1 MNIFCIRKG
10 VTNLGPSESDFNS
23 RAGGNQPGNYFQLV
37 VLILLIVL
45 SAFFSSAETAFS
57 SANRIKMRSLA
68 DEGNKTAALVI
79 KILDSYSKLLS
90 AILIGNNVVNLS
102 ASSLATTIAIAL
114 SEPLGLQASL
124 MTGLATGIL
133 TVVVLLGGEIVPKT
147 WANLN
152 ADKIVLVYA
161 PIIRFLM
168 VVLTPVIFIVDKIS
182 TAILR
187 LFRIDPNKKNSTMTE
202 NELRSYVDVSHED
215 GVIEEEEKE
224 MIYNVFDFGDS
235 LAKDIMIPRIDMVSV
250 EDTATHKE
258 VMELFREN
266 MYTRLP
272 VYHNSTDNIVGIIN
286 IKDFL
291 FVKDPEKFAIKDIMR
306 DAYYTYEYKKTS
318 DLMMEM
324 RKSSSNIALVLNEYG
339 STEGMITLED
349 LLEEI
354 VGEIRD
360 EYDEDEETL
369 IQDLGDNTYVVP
381 GGMKLDDINNS
392 IDTNFTSEDYD
403 SIGGL
408 IIEKLDKLP
417 EEGETV
423 TLEDGTELTVKT
435 VNQNRI
441 EEVLMKLPTVTEE
454 NAEEEGL
461 EDKKED

>member
-1 MNIFCIRKG
+1 MDPASLILTAEPAVISPAIIFQI
-10 VTNLGPSESDFNS
+10 
-23 RAGGNQPGNYFQLV
+23 V

-272 VYHNSTDNIVGIIN
+272 VYHDSTDNIIGIIN

-403 SIGGL
+403 SIVGL

-423 TLEDGTELTVKT
+423 TLDDGSQLTVKT
-435 VNQNRI
+435 LNQNRI

-454 NAEEEGL
+454 TAEEEGL

>member
-1 MNIFCIRKG
+1 MDPDSLILTAEPAVIS
-10 VTNLGPSESDFNS
+10 P
-23 RAGGNQPGNYFQLV
+23 AIIFQLV
-37 VLILLIVL
+37 VLVILIIL

-57 SANRIKMRSLA
+57 TSNRIKMRSLA
-68 DEGNKTAALVI
+68 EEGNKRAALVL

-114 SEPLGLQASL
+114 SKHLGLKEAL

-147 WANLN
+147 WANLY
-152 ADKIVLVYA
+152 ADKIALAYA
-161 PIIRFLM
+161 PIIQFLM
-168 VVLTPVIFIVDKIS
+168 TILTPVIFIVDKI
-182 TAILR
+182 ALGILK
-187 LFRIDPNKKNSTMTE
+187 LFRIDPSKKNNAMTE
-202 NELRSYVDVSHED
+202 SELRSYVDVSHED
-215 GVIEEEEKE
+215 GVIEEEERE
-224 MIYNVFDFGDS
+224 MIYNVFYFGDS
-235 LAKDIMIPRIDMVSV
+235 LAKDIMIPRIDMVTV
-250 EDTATHKE
+250 EDTATYKE

-272 VYHNSTDNIVGIIN
+272 VYHDSTDNIIGIIN
-286 IKDFL
+286 VKDFL
-291 FVKDPEKFAIKDIMR
+291 FVKDTEKFAIKDIIR

-369 IQDLGDNTYVVP
+369 IQDLGNNTYIVP

-392 IDTNFTSEDYD
+392 IDTEFSSDDYD

-417 EEGETV
+417 EEDETV
-423 TLEDGTELTVKT
+423 TLEDGTKLTVKT

-441 EEVLMKLPTVTEE
+441 EEVLMQLPTSEE
-454 NAEEEGL
+454 NDNDNSETESQNEE
-461 EDKKED
+461 

>member
-1 MNIFCIRKG
+1 MSPAII
-10 VTNLGPSESDFNS
+10 
-23 RAGGNQPGNYFQLV
+23 FQLV
-37 VLILLIVL
+37 VLVILIIL

-57 SANRIKMRSLA
+57 TSNRIKMRSLA
-68 DEGNKTAALVI
+68 EEGNKRAALVL

-114 SEPLGLQASL
+114 SKHLGLKEAL

-147 WANLN
+147 WANLY
-152 ADKIVLVYA
+152 ADKIALAYA
-161 PIIRFLM
+161 PIIQFLM
-168 VVLTPVIFIVDKIS
+168 TILTPVIFIVDKI
-182 TAILR
+182 ALGILK
-187 LFRIDPNKKNSTMTE
+187 LFRIDPSKKNNAMTE
-202 NELRSYVDVSHED
+202 SELRSYVDVSHED
-215 GVIEEEEKE
+215 GVIEEEERE

-235 LAKDIMIPRIDMVSV
+235 LAKDIMIPRIDMVTV
-250 EDTATHKE
+250 EDTATYKE

-272 VYHNSTDNIVGIIN
+272 VYHDSTDNIIGIIN
-286 IKDFL
+286 VKDFL
-291 FVKDPEKFAIKDIMR
+291 FVKDTEKFAIKDIIR

-369 IQDLGDNTYVVP
+369 IQDLGNNTYIVP

-392 IDTNFTSEDYD
+392 IDTEFSSDDYD

-417 EEGETV
+417 EEDETV
-423 TLEDGTELTVKT
+423 TLEDGTKLTVKT

-441 EEVLMKLPTVTEE
+441 EEVLMQLPTSEE
-454 NAEEEGL
+454 NDNDNSETESQNEE
-461 EDKKED
+461 

>member
-1 MNIFCIRKG
+1 MDPASLILTAEPAVIS
-10 VTNLGPSESDFNS
+10 P
-23 RAGGNQPGNYFQLV
+23 AIIFQLV
-37 VLILLIVL
+37 VLVILVVL

-57 SANRIKMRSLA
+57 TTNRIKMRTLA
-68 DEGNKTAALVI
+68 EDGSKRATQVL
-79 KILDSYSKLLS
+79 KILESYSKLLS

-102 ASSLATTIAIAL
+102 ASSLATTVAIAL
-114 SEPLGLQASL
+114 SEPLGLQTSL

-133 TVVVLLGGEIVPKT
+133 TIVVLLGGEIVPKT

-161 PIIRFLM
+161 PIIHSLM
-168 VVLTPVIFIVDKIS
+168 VILTPVIFIVDKI
-182 TAILR
+182 AVGILK
-187 LFRIDPNKKNSTMTE
+187 LFRIDPNKKNNAMTE
-202 NELRSYVDVSHED
+202 SELRSYVDVSHED

-250 EDTATHKE
+250 EDTATYKE

-272 VYHNSTDNIVGIIN
+272 VYHDSTDNIVGIIN

-291 FVKDPEKFAIKDIMR
+291 FVKDTDKFTINDIMR
-306 DAYYTYEYKKTS
+306 EAYYTYEYKKTS

-360 EYDEDEETL
+360 EYDADEETL

-392 IDTNFTSEDYD
+392 IDTEFTSDDYD

-423 TLEDGTELTVKT
+423 SLEDGTKLTVKT
-435 VNQNRI
+435 INQNRI
-441 EEVLMKLPTVTEE
+441 EEVLMVLPSQEETVEE
-454 NAEEEGL
+454 NTSEE
-461 EDKKED
+461 KEN

>member
-1 MNIFCIRKG
+1 MDPASLIL
-10 VTNLGPSESDFNS
+10 T
-23 RAGGNQPGNYFQLV
+23 AQPAAISPAVIFQLV
-37 VLILLIVL
+37 ILILLIVL

-57 SANRIKMRSLA
+57 STNRIKMRTLA
-68 DEGNKTAALVI
+68 EEGNKTAALVL

-114 SEPLGLQASL
+114 SEPLGIQASI

-133 TVVVLLGGEIVPKT
+133 TVVVLLSGEIIPKT
-147 WANLN
+147 WANLY

-168 VVLTPVIFIVDKIS
+168 AILTPVIFIVDKIS
-182 TAILR
+182 TAILK

-215 GVIEEEEKE
+215 GVIEEEERE

-250 EDTATHKE
+250 EDTATYKE
-258 VMELFREN
+258 IMELFREN

-272 VYHNSTDNIVGIIN
+272 VYHDSTDNIIGIIN
-286 IKDFL
+286 VKDFL
-291 FVKDPEKFAIKDIMR
+291 FVKDTEKFAIKDILR

-392 IDTNFTSEDYD
+392 IDTRFSSEDYD

-423 TLEDGTELTVKT
+423 ELEDGTKLTVKT

-441 EEVLMKLPTVTEE
+441 EEVTMVLPTPQTENEEATESVE
-454 NAEEEGL
+454 NAEN
-461 EDKKED
+461 

>member
-1 MNIFCIRKG
+1 MDPASLILTAEPAVISPAIIFQI
-10 VTNLGPSESDFNS
+10 
-23 RAGGNQPGNYFQLV
+23 V

-182 TAILR
+182 TAILK

-272 VYHNSTDNIVGIIN
+272 VYHDSTDNIVGIIN

-417 EEGETV
+417 EESETV
-423 TLEDGTELTVKT
+423 TLEDGTKLTVKT

-454 NAEEEGL
+454 TGEEEVS

>member
-1 MNIFCIRKG
+1 
-10 VTNLGPSESDFNS
+10 
-23 RAGGNQPGNYFQLV
+23 
-37 VLILLIVL
+37 
-45 SAFFSSAETAFS
+45 
-57 SANRIKMRSLA
+57 
-68 DEGNKTAALVI
+68 
-79 KILDSYSKLLS
+79 
-90 AILIGNNVVNLS
+90 
-102 ASSLATTIAIAL
+102 
-114 SEPLGLQASL
+114 
-124 MTGLATGIL
+124 
-133 TVVVLLGGEIVPKT
+133 
-147 WANLN
+147 
-152 ADKIVLVYA
+152 
-161 PIIRFLM
+161 
-168 VVLTPVIFIVDKIS
+168 
-182 TAILR
+182 
-187 LFRIDPNKKNSTMTE
+187 MTE

-215 GVIEEEEKE
+215 GVIEEKEKE

-272 VYHNSTDNIVGIIN
+272 VYHDSTDNIIGIIN

-423 TLEDGTELTVKT
+423 TLDDGSQLTVKT

-441 EEVLMKLPTVTEE
+441 EEVLMKLSTVTEE
-454 NAEEEGL
+454 TGEEEVS

>member
-1 MNIFCIRKG
+1 MDPASLILTAEPAVIS
-10 VTNLGPSESDFNS
+10 P
-23 RAGGNQPGNYFQLV
+23 AIIFQLV
-37 VLILLIVL
+37 ILVVLVIL

-57 SANRIKMRSLA
+57 TSNRIKMRTLA
-68 DEGNKTAALVI
+68 EEGNKNAALVL

-102 ASSLATTIAIAL
+102 ASSIGTTIAISL

-133 TVVVLLGGEIVPKT
+133 TIIVLLGGEIVPKT
-147 WANLN
+147 WANLY
-152 ADKIVLVYA
+152 ADKIALVYA

-168 VVLTPVIFIVDKIS
+168 IILTPVIFIVDKI
-182 TAILR
+182 ALGILK
-187 LFRIDPNKKNSTMTE
+187 LFRIDPSKKNNAMTE
-202 NELRSYVDVSHED
+202 SELRSYVDVSHED
-215 GVIEEEEKE
+215 GVIEEEERE

-235 LAKDIMIPRIDMVSV
+235 LAKDIMIPRIDMVTV
-250 EDTATHKE
+250 EDTATYKE

-272 VYHNSTDNIVGIIN
+272 VYHDSTDNIIGIIN
-286 IKDFL
+286 VKDFL
-291 FVKDPEKFAIKDIMR
+291 FVKDTETFAIKDIMR

-392 IDTNFTSEDYD
+392 IDTKFSSDDYD

-423 TLEDGTELTVKT
+423 ELEDGTILTVKT
-435 VNQNRI
+435 INQNRI
-441 EEVLMKLPTVTEE
+441 EEVLMKLPTP
-454 NAEEEGL
+454 AEETTDN
-461 EDKKED
+461 EDSNNKIED

>member
-1 MNIFCIRKG
+1 LDPASLILTAEPAVISPAIIFQI
-10 VTNLGPSESDFNS
+10 
-23 RAGGNQPGNYFQLV
+23 V
-37 VLILLIVL
+37 VLVILVFL

-57 SANRIKMRSLA
+57 TTNRIKMRGMA
-68 DEGNKTAALVI
+68 EEGNKKAALVL

-114 SEPLGLQASL
+114 SEPLGIQASL
-124 MTGLATGIL
+124 ATGLATGIL
-133 TVVVLLGGEIVPKT
+133 TIVVLLSGEIVPKT
-147 WANLN
+147 WANLY
-152 ADKIVLVYA
+152 ADKIVLFFA

-168 VVLTPVIFIVDKIS
+168 VVLTPVIFIVDKI
-182 TAILR
+182 ALGILK
-187 LFRIDPNKKNSTMTE
+187 LFRIDPSKKINAMTE
-202 NELRSYVDVSHED
+202 NELKSYVDVSHED
-215 GVIEEEEKE
+215 GVIEEEERE

-250 EDTATHKE
+250 EDSATYKE

-272 VYHNSTDNIVGIIN
+272 VYHNSTDNIIGIIN
-286 IKDFL
+286 VKDFL
-291 FVKDPEKFAIKDIMR
+291 FVKDSESFAIKDIMR

-369 IQDLGDNTYVVP
+369 IQDLGDRTYIVP
-381 GGMKLDDINNS
+381 GGMKLDDINDS
-392 IDTNFTSEDYD
+392 IDTNFSSEDYD

-423 TLEDGTELTVKT
+423 ELEDGSKLTVKT

-441 EEVLMKLPTVTEE
+441 EEVLMELSSPAEE
-454 NAEEEGL
+454 NNEQNEA
-461 EDKKED
+461 DS

>member
-1 MNIFCIRKG
+1 MDPASLILTAEPAVIS
-10 VTNLGPSESDFNS
+10 P
-23 RAGGNQPGNYFQLV
+23 AIIFQLV
-37 VLILLIVL
+37 VLVILIIL

-57 SANRIKMRSLA
+57 TANRIKMRSLA
-68 DEGNKTAALVI
+68 EEGNKKAALVL

-114 SEPLGLQASL
+114 SEPLGMKEAL

-133 TVVVLLGGEIVPKT
+133 TIVVLLGGEIVPKT
-147 WANLN
+147 WANLY
-152 ADKIVLVYA
+152 ADKIALLYA
-161 PIIRFLM
+161 PVIRFLM
-168 VVLTPVIFIVDKIS
+168 VILTPIIFIVDKI
-182 TAILR
+182 ALGILK
-187 LFRIDPNKKNSTMTE
+187 LFRIDPSKKNNAMTE
-202 NELRSYVDVSHED
+202 SELRSYVNVSHED

-250 EDTATHKE
+250 EDTATYKE

-272 VYHNSTDNIVGIIN
+272 VYHESTDNIVGIIN

-291 FVKDPEKFAIKDIMR
+291 FVKDSEKFAIKDIMR
-306 DAYYTYEYKKTS
+306 DAYYTYEYKRTS

-392 IDTNFTSEDYD
+392 IDTDFESEDYD

-454 NAEEEGL
+454 TGEEEVS

>member
-1 MNIFCIRKG
+1 MDPASLILTAEPAVIS
-10 VTNLGPSESDFNS
+10 P
-23 RAGGNQPGNYFQLV
+23 AIIFQLV
-37 VLILLIVL
+37 VLVILVVL

-57 SANRIKMRSLA
+57 TANRIKMRTLA
-68 DEGNKTAALVI
+68 EDGNKRAAQVL
-79 KILDSYSKLLS
+79 KILESYSKLLS

-102 ASSLATTIAIAL
+102 ASSLATTVAIAL
-114 SEPLGLQASL
+114 SEPLGLQTSL

-133 TVVVLLGGEIVPKT
+133 TIVVLLGGEIVPKT

-161 PIIRFLM
+161 PIIHFLM
-168 VVLTPVIFIVDKIS
+168 VILTPVIFIVDKI
-182 TAILR
+182 AVGILK
-187 LFRIDPNKKNSTMTE
+187 LFRIDPNKKNNAMTE
-202 NELRSYVDVSHED
+202 SELRSYVDVSHED

-250 EDTATHKE
+250 EDTATYKE

-272 VYHNSTDNIVGIIN
+272 VYHDSTDNIVGIIN

-291 FVKDPEKFAIKDIMR
+291 FVKDTDKFTINDIMR
-306 DAYYTYEYKKTS
+306 EAYYTYEYKKTS

-360 EYDEDEETL
+360 EYDADEETL

-392 IDTNFTSEDYD
+392 IDTEFTSDDYD

-423 TLEDGTELTVKT
+423 SLEDGTKLTVKT
-435 VNQNRI
+435 INQNRI
-441 EEVLMKLPTVTEE
+441 EEVLMVLPSQEETVEE
-454 NAEEEGL
+454 NTSEE
-461 EDKKED
+461 KEN

>member
-1 MNIFCIRKG
+1 MDPASLILTAEPAVISPAIIFQI
-10 VTNLGPSESDFNS
+10 
-23 RAGGNQPGNYFQLV
+23 V

-168 VVLTPVIFIVDKIS
+168 VVLMPVIFIVDKIS

-272 VYHNSTDNIVGIIN
+272 VYHDSTDNIIGIIN

-423 TLEDGTELTVKT
+423 TLDDGSQLTVKT

-454 NAEEEGL
+454 TGEEEGL

>member
-1 MNIFCIRKG
+1 MDPASLIL
-10 VTNLGPSESDFNS
+10 T
-23 RAGGNQPGNYFQLV
+23 AQPAAISPAVIFQLV
-37 VLILLIVL
+37 ILILLIVL

-57 SANRIKMRSLA
+57 STNRIKMRTLA
-68 DEGNKTAALVI
+68 EEGNKTAALVL

-114 SEPLGLQASL
+114 SEPLGIQASL

-133 TVVVLLGGEIVPKT
+133 TVVVLLSGEIIPKT
-147 WANLN
+147 WANLY

-168 VVLTPVIFIVDKIS
+168 AILTPVIFIVDKIS
-182 TAILR
+182 TAILK

-215 GVIEEEEKE
+215 GVIEEEERE

-250 EDTATHKE
+250 EDTATYKE

-272 VYHNSTDNIVGIIN
+272 VYHDSTDNIIGIIN
-286 IKDFL
+286 VKDFL
-291 FVKDPEKFAIKDIMR
+291 FVKDTEKFAIKDILR

-392 IDTNFTSEDYD
+392 IDTRFSSEDYD

-423 TLEDGTELTVKT
+423 ELEDGTKLTVKT

-441 EEVLMKLPTVTEE
+441 EEVTMVLPTPQTENEEASESAE
-454 NAEEEGL
+454 NAEN
-461 EDKKED
+461 

>member
-1 MNIFCIRKG
+1 MDPASLILTAEPAVIS
-10 VTNLGPSESDFNS
+10 P
-23 RAGGNQPGNYFQLV
+23 AIIFQLV
-37 VLILLIVL
+37 ILVILVMF
-45 SAFFSSAETAFS
+45 SAFFSSAETSFS
-57 SANRIKMRSLA
+57 TSNRIKMRTLA
-68 DEGNKTAALVI
+68 EEGNKNAALVL

-90 AILIGNNVVNLS
+90 AILIGNNVVNLT
-102 ASSLATTIAIAL
+102 ASSLATTIAISL

-124 MTGLATGIL
+124 MTGLATGII
-133 TVVVLLGGEIVPKT
+133 TIVVLLGGEIVPKT
-147 WANLN
+147 WANLY
-152 ADKIVLVYA
+152 ADKIALVYA

-168 VVLTPVIFIVDKIS
+168 IILTPVIFIVDKI
-182 TAILR
+182 ALGILK
-187 LFRIDPNKKNSTMTE
+187 LFRIDPSKKNNTMTE
-202 NELRSYVDVSHED
+202 SELRSYVDVSHED
-215 GVIEEEEKE
+215 GVIEEEERE

-235 LAKDIMIPRIDMVSV
+235 LAKDIMIPRIDMVTV
-250 EDTATHKE
+250 EDTATYKE

-272 VYHNSTDNIVGIIN
+272 VYHDSTDNIIGIIN
-286 IKDFL
+286 VKDFL
-291 FVKDPEKFAIKDIMR
+291 FVKDTDKFAIKDIMR

-318 DLMMEM
+318 DLLMEM

-392 IDTNFTSEDYD
+392 IDTKFSSEDYD

-417 EEGETV
+417 EENETV
-423 TLEDGTELTVKT
+423 ELEDGTILTVKT

-441 EEVLMKLPTVTEE
+441 EEVLMKLPTSTEE
-454 NAEEEGL
+454 KTDSDNSEE
-461 EDKKED
+461 KKDE

>member
-1 MNIFCIRKG
+1 MDPASLILTAESAVISPAIF
-10 VTNLGPSESDFNS
+10 
-23 RAGGNQPGNYFQLV
+23 FQLV
-37 VLILLIVL
+37 VLIILVMF
-45 SAFFSSAETAFS
+45 SAFFSSAETSFS
-57 SANRIKMRSLA
+57 TSNRIKMRTLA
-68 DEGNKTAALVI
+68 EEGNKNAALVL

-90 AILIGNNVVNLS
+90 AILIGNNVVNLT
-102 ASSLATTIAIAL
+102 ASSLATTIAISL

-124 MTGLATGIL
+124 MTGLATGII
-133 TVVVLLGGEIVPKT
+133 TIVVLLGGEIVPKT
-147 WANLN
+147 WANLY

-168 VVLTPVIFIVDKIS
+168 VILTPVIFIVDKI
-182 TAILR
+182 ALGILK
-187 LFRIDPNKKNSTMTE
+187 LFRIDPNKKNNAMTE
-202 NELRSYVDVSHED
+202 SELRSYVDVSHED
-215 GVIEEEEKE
+215 GVIEEEERE

-250 EDTATHKE
+250 EDTATYKE

-272 VYHNSTDNIVGIIN
+272 VYRDSTDNIIGIIN
-286 IKDFL
+286 VKDFL
-291 FVKDPEKFAIKDIMR
+291 FVKDTEKFAIKDIMR
-306 DAYYTYEYKKTS
+306 DAYYTYEFKKTS

-408 IIEKLDKLP
+408 IIENLDKLP

-423 TLEDGTELTVKT
+423 VLEDGTQLTVKT

-441 EEVLMKLPTVTEE
+441 EEVLMKLPSPTEAE
-454 NAEEEGL
+454 NEEVSE
-461 EDKKED
+461 EKDKKEN

>member
-1 MNIFCIRKG
+1 MDPASLILTAEPAVISPAIIFQI
-10 VTNLGPSESDFNS
+10 
-23 RAGGNQPGNYFQLV
+23 V

-272 VYHNSTDNIVGIIN
+272 VYHDSTDNIIGIIN

-392 IDTNFTSEDYD
+392 IDTNFKSEDYD

-423 TLEDGTELTVKT
+423 TLDDGSQLTVKT

-454 NAEEEGL
+454 TGEEEGL

>member
-1 MNIFCIRKG
+1 MD
-10 VTNLGPSESDFNS
+10 PAS
-23 RAGGNQPGNYFQLV
+23 
-37 VLILLIVL
+37 LILTAEPAVISPAIIFQIVVVVILIIL

-57 SANRIKMRSLA
+57 TSNRIKMRALA
-68 DEGNKTAALVI
+68 EEGNKNAALVL

-114 SEPLGLQASL
+114 SEPLGVKEAL

-133 TVVVLLGGEIVPKT
+133 TIVVLLGGEIVPKT
-147 WANLN
+147 WANLY
-152 ADKIVLVYA
+152 ADKIALVYA

-168 VVLTPVIFIVDKIS
+168 IVLTPVIFIVDKI
-182 TAILR
+182 ALGILK
-187 LFRIDPNKKNSTMTE
+187 LFRIDTSKKNNAMTE
-202 NELRSYVDVSHED
+202 SELRSYVDVSHED

-272 VYHNSTDNIVGIIN
+272 VYHESTDNIVGIIN

-392 IDTNFTSEDYD
+392 IDTDFKSEDYD

-423 TLEDGTELTVKT
+423 TLDDGSQLTVKT

-441 EEVLMKLPTVTEE
+441 EEVLMKLSTVTEE
-454 NAEEEGL
+454 TEEEVS

>member
-1 MNIFCIRKG
+1 MDPASLILTAEPAVIS
-10 VTNLGPSESDFNS
+10 P
-23 RAGGNQPGNYFQLV
+23 AIIFQLV
-37 VLILLIVL
+37 VLVILVVL

-57 SANRIKMRSLA
+57 TTNRIKMRTLA
-68 DEGNKTAALVI
+68 EDGNKRAAQVL
-79 KILDSYSKLLS
+79 KILESYSKLLS

-102 ASSLATTIAIAL
+102 ASSLATTVAIAL
-114 SEPLGLQASL
+114 SEPLGLQTSL

-133 TVVVLLGGEIVPKT
+133 TIVVLLGGEIVPKT

-161 PIIRFLM
+161 PIIHFLM
-168 VVLTPVIFIVDKIS
+168 VILTPVIFIVDKI
-182 TAILR
+182 AVGILK
-187 LFRIDPNKKNSTMTE
+187 LFRIDPNKKNTAMTE
-202 NELRSYVDVSHED
+202 SELRSYVDVSHED

-250 EDTATHKE
+250 EDTATYKE

-272 VYHNSTDNIVGIIN
+272 VYHDSTDNIVGIIN

-291 FVKDPEKFAIKDIMR
+291 FVKDTDKFTINDIMR
-306 DAYYTYEYKKTS
+306 EAYYTYEYKKTS

-360 EYDEDEETL
+360 EYDADEETL

-392 IDTNFTSEDYD
+392 IDTEFTSDDYD

-423 TLEDGTELTVKT
+423 SLEDGTKLTVKT
-435 VNQNRI
+435 INQNRI
-441 EEVLMKLPTVTEE
+441 EEVLMVLPSQEETVEE
-454 NAEEEGL
+454 NTSEE
-461 EDKKED
+461 KEN